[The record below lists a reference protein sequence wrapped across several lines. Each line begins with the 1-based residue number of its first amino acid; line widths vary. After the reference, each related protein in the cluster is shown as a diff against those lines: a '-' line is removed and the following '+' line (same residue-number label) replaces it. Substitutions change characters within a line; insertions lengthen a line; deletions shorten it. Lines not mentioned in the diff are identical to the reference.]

1 MWVRVPPGTF
11 GLAFRQP
18 KAIGQETL
26 FLPVRESAFIGAS
39 YTVPVAQWIAHQTSD
54 LGVGGSSPP
63 WDYLYPNFDDL
74 AVTGTNCIGGDE
86 EAVNYE
92 LPRRSVSRDES
103 RSPTNHDL
111 RPARTHVWF

>member
-11 GLAFRQP
+11 GLAFRLQ
-18 KAIGQETL
+18 KAIGQETG
-26 FLPVRESAFIGAS
+26 FLSDRESAFLCAF

-63 WDYLYPNFDDL
+63 WDYLYQNFDDL

-86 EAVNYE
+86 E
-92 LPRRSVSRDES
+92 
-103 RSPTNHDL
+103 
-111 RPARTHVWF
+111 